1 MLEAQKILYLSQ
13 MNNQAT
19 KEHREQN
26 EHNGIPY
33 ISSLLIWA
41 LTISSHFYHH
51 MRFQVA
57 SPDISDASWP

>member
-33 ISSLLIWA
+33 ISSLLI
-41 LTISSHFYHH
+41 
-51 MRFQVA
+51 
-57 SPDISDASWP
+57 